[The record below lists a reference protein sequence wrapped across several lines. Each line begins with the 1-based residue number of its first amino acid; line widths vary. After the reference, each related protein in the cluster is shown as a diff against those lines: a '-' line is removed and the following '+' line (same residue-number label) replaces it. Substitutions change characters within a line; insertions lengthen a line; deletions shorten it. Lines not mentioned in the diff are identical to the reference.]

1 MIKQRVWGKCNKLG
15 GTWHGRFNQ
24 ILFCVLCALEIRMFI
39 PLDIGRRSFAALMNC
54 FKERSRVFPAPI
66 ILSNFFSLKVKMS
79 RYYILGWCV
88 LNSVKSIYLQIL
100 LNVYFQ
106 SPTSKMGSSKCEW
119 RFGNK
124 LWWVA
129 PSGMLAAPG
138 TTLRM

>member
-1 MIKQRVWGKCNKLG
+1 MCPLCLG
-15 GTWHGRFNQ
+15 DKNVHSSGYREE
-24 ILFCVLCALEIRMFI
+24 IFCLWRLW
-39 PLDIGRRSFAALMNC
+39 NC

-129 PSGMLAAPG
+129 PSCMLAAPG
-138 TTLRM
+138 TTQNVEIANEITLKLFLSTSRW